1 MQQEKY
7 RIYSIRVS
15 DSMTDQIDQ
24 IAERDGKSR
33 NAIINEAI
41 EQYLAKREEKDGH
54 N

>member
-15 DSMTDQIDQ
+15 DAMTDKLDE
-24 IAERDGKSR
+24 IAKREGKSR

-41 EQYLAKREEKDGH
+41 EQYLQDKEEAQDGR
-54 N
+54 

>member
-15 DSMTDQIDQ
+15 DAMTDKLDE
-24 IAERDGKSR
+24 IAEREGKSR
-33 NAIINEAI
+33 NAVINEAI
-41 EQYLAKREEKDGH
+41 EQYLTKREEKHG